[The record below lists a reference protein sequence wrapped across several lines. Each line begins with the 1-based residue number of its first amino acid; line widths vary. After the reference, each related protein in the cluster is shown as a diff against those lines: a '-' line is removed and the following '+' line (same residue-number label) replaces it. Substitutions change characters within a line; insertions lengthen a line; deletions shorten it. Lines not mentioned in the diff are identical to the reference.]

1 MRRMPEMKRLA
12 ATCAIAGALVIALPF
27 GMSGEARAAEAI
39 RIGALNPLTGSGSVY
54 GPGMLEAIKI
64 AVDQVNEAG
73 GPLGRKLELHSADG
87 QSDPNAAVLAAEK
100 LVNLSRV
107 RAIFGTY
114 ASAVTLAVQPI
125 AIRNDVIIM
134 NTSGAPQVSE
144 KGPLSFQFNPRENL
158 YGKAMAELAHERK
171 FKSAGI
177 LAMNNPAGQGMAK
190 YFQEQFEKLGGKVT
204 IRVDYQE
211 KQTSYRAELNKV
223 LATQP
228 DMVLVPAYTPEAA
241 VIIKEGSAINPKMRW
256 IGPAFAFNQRLID
269 MLGPAMT
276 NGILAIDS
284 IPAKDAKSYEY
295 LAKEYEK
302 RTGSSLFGNVYAAMT
317 YDMVNM
323 FSLAIQKAN
332 DTTSEGIVKAMH
344 EISGTGGTIVGSFA
358 EGAAALKRG
367 EKIDYRGASGPL
379 KFNKTNNRG
388 VFFGVFELKNGK
400 PDLLNVI
407 DESGT

>member
-1 MRRMPEMKRLA
+1 MKNQLGMGRLA
-12 ATCAIAGALVIALPF
+12 RIYAIAVVLAMFSWAG
-27 GMSGEARAAEAI
+27 GEARAADAI

-54 GPGMLEAIKI
+54 GKGMLEAIKI
-64 AVDQVNEAG
+64 AVDEVNQAG
-73 GPLGRKLELHSADG
+73 GPLGRKLELYSADA
-87 QSDPNAAVLAAEK
+87 QSDSNAAVLAAEK
-100 LVNLSRV
+100 LVNISKV

-171 FKSAGI
+171 FKTAAI

-190 YFQEQFEKLGGKVT
+190 YFQEDFEKLGGKVT

-223 LATQP
+223 LGTQP

-241 VIIKEGSAINPKMRW
+241 VIIKEGSTISPKMHW
-256 IGPAFAFNQRLID
+256 MGPAFAFNQRLID
-269 MLGPAMT
+269 MLGPAIT
-276 NGILAIDS
+276 NGLLAIDS
-284 IPAKDAKSYEY
+284 IPAKDSKSYQY
-295 LAKEYEK
+295 LATEYEK
-302 RTGSSLFGNVYAAMT
+302 RVGSSVFGNVYAAMT
-317 YDMVNM
+317 YDMINM

-332 DTTSEGIVKAMH
+332 DTTSEAIVKAMH
-344 EISGTGGTIVGSFA
+344 EISGSGGTIVSNFA

-379 KFNKTNNRG
+379 KFNQTNNRG
-388 VFFGVFELKNGK
+388 VFFGVFELKDGK
-400 PDLLNVI
+400 PNLLNVI
-407 DESGT
+407 DESGI